1 MRFINKE
8 LQVKR
13 SLIVFFISL
22 GGFGLTQ
29 SFESPVAND
38 FNLNPIGYT
47 SAFHF
52 VSSGDLDGDGDV
64 DLLISDF
71 DSKFHYYENIGSTI
85 APNFSSG
92 VVNPFGIN
100 VPEFGVCS
108 CNHMPQ
114 VLVDIDGDG
123 DLDLF
128 AANWYQAAY
137 LFAENIGT
145 AQAPS
150 YSDFTESFSW
160 KPGTFN
166 YPSNP
171 GIAFVDI
178 DNDGDLDFFSGQQ
191 SAMRFFENTG
201 TAQAPTF
208 TSAMVTNPFGLA
220 ITGDYIFPSFSDIDN
235 DGDFDLFIGNQIS
248 SGDDVKYF
256 ENTGTSASASF
267 QSPVLNPFNI
277 ENSSALI
284 SACTF
289 SDYDNDG
296 DSDLIISGKI
306 GPNKEILFLEN
317 LSIVTSITELEENTF
332 QISPNPATTFFQ
344 VHSADDISVTEY
356 SILDVSGRLVQYEK
370 ISQKQTNKLTI
381 QIDLVLAGSYFLK
394 LTTLEGTIMK
404 KLIIE

>member
-1 MRFINKE
+1 MGLINKG
-8 LQVKR
+8 LQIKW
-13 SLIVFFISL
+13 SSIVFFISW

-52 VSSGDLDGDGDV
+52 VSSGDLDGDGDI

-71 DSKFHYYENIGSTI
+71 DGKFHYYENIGSAIT
-85 APNFSSG
+85 PNFSSS

-100 VPEFGVCS
+100 VPEFGECN

-114 VLVDIDGDG
+114 VFVDIDADG

-128 AANWYQAAY
+128 AANWYLAAY

-150 YSDFTESFSW
+150 YSDFTDSFSW
-160 KPGTFN
+160 NPGTFN

-191 SAMRFFENTG
+191 SAMCFFENTG
-201 TAQAPTF
+201 TAQAPSF
-208 TSAMVTNPFGLA
+208 TTAMVTNPFGLA
-220 ITGDYIFPSFSDIDN
+220 ITGDYIFPSFNDIDN
-235 DGDFDLFIGNQIS
+235 DGDFDLFIGNQS
-248 SGDDVKYF
+248 SIGDDVKYF
-256 ENTGTSASASF
+256 ENTGSSASAAF
-267 QSPVLNPFNI
+267 QSPVFNPFNI

-284 SACTF
+284 SACNF

-306 GPNKEILFLEN
+306 GTNKDILFLEN
-317 LSIVTSITELEENTF
+317 LSLLTSVTESEGSAF
-332 QISPNPATTFFQ
+332 QIFPNPATSFFQ
-344 VHSADDISVTEY
+344 VHSTDDNSVTEY
-356 SILDVSGRLVQYEK
+356 SILEVSGRVVQYEK
-370 ISQKQTNKLTI
+370 ISQKQANKLTI
-381 QIDLVLAGSYFLK
+381 QIDFVRAGSYFLK